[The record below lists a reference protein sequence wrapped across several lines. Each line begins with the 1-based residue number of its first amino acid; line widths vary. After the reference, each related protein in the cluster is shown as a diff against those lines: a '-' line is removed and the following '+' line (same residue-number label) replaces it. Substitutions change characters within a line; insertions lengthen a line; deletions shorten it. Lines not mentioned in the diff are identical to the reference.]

1 MHSSAWNPSMPPH
14 YSYNKYQ
21 CLIKSHYSLAST
33 CLSNNPPHILP
44 LLLTTLQSLEFPD
57 SLNVQCF
64 LLLLSHFSRCFLSP
78 KIPSVLS
85 CPTLCLT
92 TYSSDF
98 RSQFNFLF
106 LPKTFSE
113 NQVQVRYFCSS
124 HPWCSLITS
133 MVCLIKFNCNCF
145 FFLISFLKTRTI
157 SAFVILYLWI
167 RDTKY
172 MLKKFDLFNEL
183 MDALIQAVTSS
194 KKVFLCALAH

>member
-1 MHSSAWNPSMPPH
+1 MPPH

-145 FFLISFLKTRTI
+145 FFFWLASWRQE
-157 SAFVILYLWI
+157 LYLLLLFFI
-167 RDTKY
+167 SELEIQNTC
-172 MLKKFDLFNEL
+172 LKNLTCL
-183 MDALIQAVTSS
+183 MS
-194 KKVFLCALAH
+194 